1 MQESA
6 CISHLF
12 AVYLGVINKEYI
24 MNLKKFDENLELL
37 PSVGA
42 ILNTKNG
49 DVYDINADNT
59 IDFSDPSN
67 VGEMWNDQFNCE
79 EWFNALHTLDRS
91 VVDRVLNNLK

>member
-1 MQESA
+1 
-6 CISHLF
+6 
-12 AVYLGVINKEYI
+12 

-42 ILNTKNG
+42 IINTKNG

-67 VGEMWNDQFNCE
+67 ILDMWNDQFNCE

>member
-1 MQESA
+1 
-6 CISHLF
+6 
-12 AVYLGVINKEYI
+12 

-59 IDFSDPSN
+59 IDFKDPSN
-67 VGEMWNDQFNCE
+67 VVEMYNDQFNCE

>member
-1 MQESA
+1 
-6 CISHLF
+6 
-12 AVYLGVINKEYI
+12 

-49 DVYDINADNT
+49 DVYDIMADNS
-59 IDFSDPSN
+59 IDFKDPSN
-67 VGEMWNDQFNCE
+67 ILEMWNDQFNCE

-91 VVDRVLNNLK
+91 VVDRVINNLK

>member
-1 MQESA
+1 
-6 CISHLF
+6 
-12 AVYLGVINKEYI
+12 

-67 VGEMWNDQFNCE
+67 VVEMWNDQFNCE

-91 VVDRVLNNLK
+91 VVDRIINNLK

>member
-1 MQESA
+1 
-6 CISHLF
+6 
-12 AVYLGVINKEYI
+12 

-59 IDFSDPSN
+59 IDFNDPSN
-67 VGEMWNDQFNCE
+67 IVEMWNDQFNCE
-79 EWFNALHTLDRS
+79 EWFNSLHTLDRS
-91 VVDRVLNNLK
+91 VVDRIINNLK

>member
-1 MQESA
+1 
-6 CISHLF
+6 
-12 AVYLGVINKEYI
+12 

-59 IDFSDPSN
+59 IDFSDPGN
-67 VGEMWNDQFNCE
+67 VVEMWNDQFNCE

>member
-1 MQESA
+1 
-6 CISHLF
+6 
-12 AVYLGVINKEYI
+12 

-42 ILNTKNG
+42 ILNPKNG

-67 VGEMWNDQFNCE
+67 VVEMWNDQFNCE

>member
-1 MQESA
+1 
-6 CISHLF
+6 
-12 AVYLGVINKEYI
+12 

-59 IDFSDPSN
+59 IDFNDPSN
-67 VGEMWNDQFNCE
+67 IVEMWNDQFNCE

-91 VVDRVLNNLK
+91 VVDRVINNLK

>member
-1 MQESA
+1 
-6 CISHLF
+6 
-12 AVYLGVINKEYI
+12 

-67 VGEMWNDQFNCE
+67 ILEMWNDQFNCE

>member
-1 MQESA
+1 
-6 CISHLF
+6 
-12 AVYLGVINKEYI
+12 

-42 ILNTKNG
+42 VINTKNG

-67 VGEMWNDQFNCE
+67 VVEMWNDQFNCE